1 MNILMMVIIGAGIY
15 SAATLRRESFPNFD
29 LDMIMVSV
37 PYPVPKTISPNPFIR
52 IFHVLVFWLILVT
65 ICECVV

>member
-29 LDMIMVSV
+29 LDMIVVSV
-37 PYPVPKTISPNPFIR
+37 PYPGATPERVGFFR
-52 IFHVLVFWLILVT
+52 FF
-65 ICECVV
+65 